1 MSIRIPSTGTLFIVT
16 LSIGIM
22 NPCACLGIALLLVAC
37 SKEPAPAA
45 PQQDA
50 PLIDY
55 SAKKTMHPSW
65 DANQDGMNDCE
76 DDGSCDDSVDYTLPR
91 PSAAAPADTNS
102 AQRGPFRFVCKD
114 AAQSEFTAL
123 FHNDLND
130 PANNRLQLSFAGET
144 RDLAAVV
151 AASGSKY
158 EGSNASFWEHQ
169 GEATISWPPQ
179 AETLTCTLVD

>member
-1 MSIRIPSTGTLFIVT
+1 MSIRSI
-16 LSIGIM
+16 SIGTVSIGAM
-22 NPCACLGIALLLVAC
+22 NTLACISLTLLLAGC
-37 SKEPAPAA
+37 SKEPAPT
-45 PQQDA
+45 PTPQDA

-55 SAKKTMHPSW
+55 TAKKTMHPSW

-76 DDGSCDDSVDYTLPR
+76 DDGTCDDSVDYTQPR
-91 PSAAAPADTNS
+91 PSAAAPAADN
-102 AQRGPFRFVCKD
+102 AQRGPFRFVCTD

-130 PANNRLQLSFAGET
+130 PANNRLHLSHQGET
-144 RDLAAVV
+144 RELTAVP

-169 GEATISWPPQ
+169 GEASIQWQPDTTHQCAP
-179 AETLTCTLVD
+179 AR

>member
-1 MSIRIPSTGTLFIVT
+1 MLIRTLLIAPT
-16 LSIGIM
+16 NAL
-22 NPCACLGIALLLVAC
+22 ACLGIALLLTAC

-45 PQQDA
+45 TPQDA

-55 SAKKTMHPSW
+55 TVQKTMHPSW

-76 DDGSCDDSVDYTLPR
+76 DDGTCDDSVDYTQPR
-91 PSAAAPADTNS
+91 PSAAAPAADS
-102 AQRGPFRFVCKD
+102 AQRGPFRFVCTD

-179 AETLTCTLVD
+179 AETFTCTLAD